1 MIVRENVGRWMV
13 ISANVAGWDL
23 VSVVE
28 DLRAQIAKQ
37 VALPEGY
44 FVFYG
49 GQFESQASASQLIL
63 VLGLLSLVGI
73 FLVLFIH
80 FKRSNLVLQIM
91 LSIPFAF
98 IGAVFGVY
106 LTQGI
111 FSIASLVGL
120 ITLTGIAARNGIM
133 MIDHYL
139 HLMRHEGE
147 SFDVHMI
154 YRGSSERLVPVL
166 MTALTASLA
175 LIPILAGPEEP
186 GREILFPVAVV
197 IFSGLFSGTFLN
209 LLITPLVFWMTSR
222 KLFDATTGF
231 GTPGKEEVSVVDE

>member
-1 MIVRENVGRWMV
+1 
-13 ISANVAGWDL
+13 
-23 VSVVE
+23 
-28 DLRAQIAKQ
+28 

-63 VLGLLSLVGI
+63 VLGLLALVGI

-80 FKRSNLVLQIM
+80 FKRANLVLQIM

-139 HLMRHEGE
+139 HLMRYEGE
-147 SFDVHMI
+147 SFNVRMI

-209 LLITPLVFWMTSR
+209 LLITPLVFWMSSR
-222 KLFDATTGF
+222 KLFAAPTGF
-231 GTPGKEEVSVVDE
+231 DAPGAKEVRMLEE